1 MDTLIKDVYDVLTN
15 KTENELPSQDKL
27 VKYQNTYR
35 LESKNTFNENK
46 ALIVI
51 KNETMKHLNNETRYN
66 PDDATRIAANMSLSI
81 RDGIYDLDFERYK
94 IVCIVEIGE
103 KKDQGIMSIA
113 RLLRDFNKD
122 KYVYSNFENHHL
134 FATIMVGAF
143 YYE

>member
-1 MDTLIKDVYDVLTN
+1 MDTLIKDVYDVLAN
-15 KTENELPSQDKL
+15 KTENELPSEDKL

-35 LESKNTFNENK
+35 MESKNPFNENK
-46 ALIVI
+46 ALTII
-51 KNETMKHLNNETRYN
+51 KNETMKHLNNETKYD
-66 PDDATRIAANMSLSI
+66 PDEATKIAATMSLRI

-113 RLLRDFNKD
+113 RFLRDFNKD
-122 KYVYSNFENHHL
+122 KYVYSNFENHNL

>member
-35 LESKNTFNENK
+35 LESKNPFNENK
-46 ALIVI
+46 ALAVI
-51 KNETMKHLNNETRYN
+51 KNETMKHLNNETRYD
-66 PDDATRIAANMSLSI
+66 PDEASRISATMSLSI
-81 RDGIYDLDFERYK
+81 RDEICDLDFERYK

-103 KKDQGIMSIA
+103 KKCQGIMSIA
-113 RLLRDFNKD
+113 RFLRDFNKD
-122 KYVYSNFENHHL
+122 KYVYSNFENHNL